1 MRVRPERENTMPLQQ
16 EKAKRKRRSLH
27 HKQRVQALWITIIF
41 LGVLIIG
48 GGLLIASTDNYNW
61 LFK

>member
-1 MRVRPERENTMPLQQ
+1 MRVRPERENTMPLQ

>member
-1 MRVRPERENTMPLQQ
+1 MPLQ